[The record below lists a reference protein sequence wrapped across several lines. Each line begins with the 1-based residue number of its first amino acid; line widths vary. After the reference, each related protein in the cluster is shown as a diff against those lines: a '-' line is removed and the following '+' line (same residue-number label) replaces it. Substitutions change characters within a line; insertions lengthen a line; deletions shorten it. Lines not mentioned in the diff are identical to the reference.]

1 MSLFCS
7 NSITWPLPLGSPGI
21 SPKLK
26 TDFSLFLS
34 LSDKPPHFTPAQPPD
49 GKSSVFPLRLPALTS
64 EVLRGVPAN
73 NDLAQQIP
81 ASEMSCCLH
90 IVPELAAYLFVSMLL
105 VWQTRGQ
112 VGFDVRGIF

>member
-7 NSITWPLPLGSPGI
+7 NSITWPLPLGSLGI

-26 TDFSLFLS
+26 NDFSLFFFLS

-49 GKSSVFPLRLPALTS
+49 GKSSVFPLRLLALTT

-73 NDLAQQIP
+73 NDLGQQIP
-81 ASEMSCCLH
+81 ASEVSCSLH
-90 IVPELAAYLFVSMLL
+90 AVAELAAYLFVSVLL

-112 VGFDVRGIF
+112 VC